1 MPWDE
6 GHDLDVQSLPEQK
19 CTSATLG
26 EISLKQRLVLLYG
39 LQLGHSVVLWADA
52 PDAQGLVLLWPVE
65 EEVAVGVC

>member
-19 CTSATLG
+19 MHISTLG
-26 EISLKQRLVLLYG
+26 EKFGKQRIVLLYG
-39 LQLGHSVVLWADA
+39 LQLGHSVVLWADT

-65 EEVAVGVC
+65 EEVAVGGC